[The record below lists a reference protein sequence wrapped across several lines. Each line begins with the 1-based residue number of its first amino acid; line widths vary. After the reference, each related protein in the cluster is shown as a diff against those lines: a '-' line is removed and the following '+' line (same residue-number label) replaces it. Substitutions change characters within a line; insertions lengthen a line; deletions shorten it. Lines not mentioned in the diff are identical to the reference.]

1 MARFSATYVISA
13 RVDAVRERAEAL
25 ALEQS
30 VEMPL
35 AAVRDRDIRENVVA
49 RVAEIKPVDIADGP
63 KESGRF
69 RVTLM
74 LSTATVDG
82 DPAQLLNM
90 VFGNCSLQDDV
101 ELEDVELPEEVVAA
115 LRGPKYGIAG
125 VREITGVRER
135 PLTCTAL
142 KPQGSSPQTLA
153 SLCETFASAGIDVI
167 KDDHG
172 IADQRY
178 APFEERV
185 RLCQAAVERVRERS
199 GRGVQYAPSLVGRPR
214 RVAEQ
219 AAFARAC
226 GVRMVLVAP
235 MLLGAPAFAEFAA
248 ETDLAIL
255 AHPAFGGGRI
265 SPVWLFGKFFRLLGA
280 DAAIYPNYGGRF
292 AYTQEQCRQLASAM
306 REPWK
311 AIRPALPV
319 PAGGMAVERTREM
332 IELYGNDV
340 MLLIGGN
347 LLAAGDNLLER
358 SRTFVNA
365 VESAGVK

>member
-1 MARFSATYVISA
+1 M
-13 RVDAVRERAEAL
+13 L

-35 AAVRDRDIRENVVA
+35 AAVRDPDIRESVVA
-49 RVAEIKPVDIADGP
+49 RVAAIEPVD

-69 RVTLM
+69 RVTLH
-74 LSTATVDG
+74 LSTATVEA

-101 ELEDVELPEEVVAA
+101 ELEDVELPAQAIAA
-115 LRGPKYGIAG
+115 LRGPKHGIAG
-125 VREITGVRER
+125 VREITGVYGR

-153 SLCETFASAGIDVI
+153 TLCETFATAGIDVI

-178 APFEERV
+178 APFQDRV
-185 RLCQAAVERVRERS
+185 RLCQEAVQRVRERT
-199 GRGVQYAPSLVGRPR
+199 GRCTQYAPSLVGRPQ

-219 AAFARAC
+219 AEFARAC
-226 GVRMVLVAP
+226 GIRIVLIAP

-248 ETDLAIL
+248 ATDLVLL
-255 AHPAFGGGRI
+255 AHPAFGGSRI

-280 DAAIYPNYGGRF
+280 DAVIYPNYGGRF
-292 AYTQEQCRQLASAM
+292 AYTPQQCRGLASAL
-306 REPWK
+306 REPWHGV
-311 AIRPALPV
+311 APALPV
-319 PAGGMAVERTREM
+319 PAGGMAVERTGEM
-332 IELYGNDV
+332 IEFYGNDV
-340 MLLIGGN
+340 MLLIGGS
-347 LLAAGDNLLER
+347 LLAAGDGLLER
-358 SRTFVNA
+358 SRTFVDA
-365 VESAGVK
+365 VERAGAYSGGSR